1 MLFTI
6 FALYILCRT
15 TSCTLYSE
23 MKGVDVLSP
32 EVFDGKTSEGDWL
45 VIFYRKS
52 CGHCINYSKVFL
64 EFSVSAR
71 NWKWALHL
79 GSVDCEDEQNTALCI
94 RFGIDSVP
102 SLVFLFTTDGKQSWE
117 EVSANKNASLLRL
130 NVASKLLN
138 VSSLRLPREESV
150 NEPLTVTS
158 NNSDINTLIILDY
171 SLPLRRQI
179 TGAIKNEATDIVVT
193 SSLSNLIIARGTEE
207 EVRKVLDKMS
217 NTLPGLQENAESEL
231 SKSTPVPGK
240 YLPVYGVDI
249 YRSLS
254 MLLQLDVGA
263 RDAIEGSSLAAL
275 KEFLQMLYEL
285 LPASQE
291 YKDYLTKISAWLNS
305 KTSTTGREWTE
316 FLKQIEFPIYKGPFI
331 GCNGSKPHY
340 RGYPCGL
347 WTLFHALT
355 VEQYL
360 LASSSPANI
369 VRPGESI
376 LPENRARPHPDEFFF
391 DESIIPTLPKAPVT
405 SRDSV
410 LWLSII
416 HNRVNKRLAG
426 QLSEDPTAPKIQFPP
441 VSLCP
446 NCWAPDSKGQLELG
460 KTPPTEEALLQFL
473 VQRYRASSWDY
484 EQLPTVFITN
494 AVELKTEQPV
504 SDLMIISIISV
515 VLTILAAIILLF
527 GLRYICR
534 GHRFYRGRRVQHTS
548 GQTV

>member
-64 EFSVSAR
+64 EFSVSVR

-79 GSVDCEDEQNTALCI
+79 GSVDCEDEQNTALCV

-179 TGAIKNEATDIVVT
+179 TGAIKNEATDIVIT

-391 DESIIPTLPKAPVT
+391 DESVIPTLPKAPVT

-460 KTPPTEEALLQFL
+460 KTPPTEEHYYNFLFKVIVHRHGIMNNYLQYLL
-473 VQRYRASSWDY
+473 
-484 EQLPTVFITN
+484 
-494 AVELKTEQPV
+494 
-504 SDLMIISIISV
+504 LM
-515 VLTILAAIILLF
+515 LWN
-527 GLRYICR
+527 
-534 GHRFYRGRRVQHTS
+534 
-548 GQTV
+548 